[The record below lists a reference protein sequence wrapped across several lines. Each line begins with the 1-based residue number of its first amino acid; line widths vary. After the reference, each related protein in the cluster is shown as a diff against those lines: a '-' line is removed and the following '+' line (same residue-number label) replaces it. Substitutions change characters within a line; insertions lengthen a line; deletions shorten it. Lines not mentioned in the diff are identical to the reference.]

1 MALGV
6 RLMETVLSF
15 RGAAQTEV
23 LLAWIRHTV
32 QNEKG
37 LRVPFFSRQK
47 QVQTQVCLFLF
58 FFFCK
63 MKCSQ
68 KAEPR
73 AIKTKGLG
81 TTPWDQGW
89 PPSRKPLFPHLGAL
103 TTCAELGFR
112 TAEDSESWLPPP
124 TMALALSQ
132 HRGGVHGAD
141 DLCLGPGSSV
151 KWAHV

>member
-1 MALGV
+1 MQSTTDVALGV

-58 FFFCK
+58 FFF
-63 MKCSQ
+63 
-68 KAEPR
+68 
-73 AIKTKGLG
+73 L
-81 TTPWDQGW
+81 
-89 PPSRKPLFPHLGAL
+89 
-103 TTCAELGFR
+103 
-112 TAEDSESWLPPP
+112 
-124 TMALALSQ
+124 
-132 HRGGVHGAD
+132 
-141 DLCLGPGSSV
+141 
-151 KWAHV
+151 